1 MKFILDNWYLVAL
14 ALVSGSMLLWPM
26 VQGASATGLAPDAA
40 VQLINRAK
48 AVVVDVCEPDE
59 FATGHVVGAKNVPF
73 SELEKKL
80 TAVVKNKGV
89 PLIIVCQSGARS
101 GRAVALAK
109 TLGYAQAQSLAG
121 GLAAWKAANLPT
133 ERG

>member
-1 MKFILDNWYLVAL
+1 MKDFL
-14 ALVSGSMLLWPM
+14 PET
-26 VQGASATGLAPDAA
+26 ASQTAGPYVHIGLAPDAA

-48 AVVVDVCEPDE
+48 AVVVDVCEADE
-59 FATGHVVGAKNVPF
+59 FAAGHVVGAKNVPF

-101 GRAVALAK
+101 GRAVALK
-109 TLGYAQAQSLAG
+109 IAQVG
-121 GLAAWKAANLPT
+121 GGC
-133 ERG
+133 R